1 MLVEHHF
8 NSCLCASL
16 ICSYTCVP
24 LIRIQGFHLTPD
36 TNCQLARCMVKL
48 GRKATAEE
56 LFSTVSMCEPR
67 WPCWPSDQFL
77 LSYPEVQPLWVHVA
91 GSGIN

>member
-8 NSCLCASL
+8 NRCLCASL
-16 ICSYTCVP
+16 VRSYTCVP

-56 LFSTVSMCEPR
+56 LFSTVCVSHDGHAGHQISFCEVTLK
-67 WPCWPSDQFL
+67 CSHCG
-77 LSYPEVQPLWVHVA
+77 YV
-91 GSGIN
+91 